1 MEIFGFPV
9 IVFPEGKGYTSWCPK
24 LDVASQGKT
33 IGDALDNMKEALE
46 LHLESMDEKELVK
59 LRGKPSEGI
68 YTTTINIPL
77 PS

>member
-1 MEIFGFPV
+1 MENLSISV
-9 IVFPEGKGYTSWCPK
+9 VVFPEGRGFTSWCPK

-33 IGDALDNMKEALE
+33 IRNALDNLKEALE
-46 LHLESMDEKELVK
+46 LHLESMGEKELVK
-59 LRGKPSEGI
+59 LRGKHSEGI